1 MENVFKMNIPFNKIY
16 LNGKEKK
23 YIDDALKRGHLSG
36 DGFYT
41 KLVSSLFEEKFS
53 LNKVFMTTSGTHA
66 LEMAA
71 QLIDLKKNDE
81 VIMPSFTFTSTANA
95 VLQRGAKVVFAEI
108 KADTLN
114 LNPEFIEKKITKNT
128 KAIIAVHYAG
138 VSCDMEKLM
147 KIADKYNLYLIED
160 AAHAVNAKYKNKYL
174 GGIGDFGCYS
184 FHSTKNYTSGEGGAL
199 IINNQDSSLIKKAE
213 IIREKGTNRSDFLRG
228 NIDKYTWVNKGSSYL
243 PSDLLMALLYAQL
256 EDLDLINELRK
267 NIYEYYSENLEKYL
281 AQDYLKA
288 ISFIP
293 QHRKSNY
300 HIFYLRFS
308 NKNIRDFVLKELKKI
323 GVQAYFHYIP
333 LHSSPM
339 GKKLNYE
346 YRDLPV
352 TNNCAETI
360 LRLPIYPDLQQSEL
374 EYIVNNIKKI
384 FGKL

>member
-1 MENVFKMNIPFNKIY
+1 MNIPFNKIY
-16 LNGKEKK
+16 LNGKDKK

-41 KLVSSLFEEKFS
+41 KLVESFFEEKFS

-95 VLQRGAKVVFAEI
+95 VLQRGAKLVFAEI
-108 KADTLN
+108 KASTLN
-114 LNPEFIEKKITKNT
+114 LNPAQIEKKITKNT
-128 KAIIAVHYAG
+128 KAIIVIHYAG
-138 VSCDMEKLM
+138 VGCDMKEIM
-147 KIADKYNLYLIED
+147 KIADKYNLYVIED
-160 AAHAVNAKYKNKYL
+160 AAHAVNAKYMNKYL

-199 IINNQDSSLIKKAE
+199 IINNKDSSFIKKAE

-267 NIYEYYSENLEKYL
+267 NIYEYYSENLKKYL
-281 AQDYLKA
+281 AHNFLKA

-293 QHRKSNY
+293 PNRKSNY

-308 NKNIRDFVLKELKKI
+308 NKNIRDYVLKELKKNGI
-323 GVQAYFHYIP
+323 QASFHYIP

-339 GKKLNYE
+339 GEKLNYK
-346 YRDLPV
+346 YDDLPV
-352 TNNCAETI
+352 TNDCAETI
-360 LRLPIYPDLQQSEL
+360 LRLPIYPDLQKSEL
-374 EYIVNNIKKI
+374 KYIVNNIELIFKK
-384 FGKL
+384 L